1 MSDLL
6 TATILPEDDGIEPAF
21 HAEVVLETPSPL
33 ADVEAKPAP
42 TLITEQ
48 EVLLGTAVALR
59 PPSTR
64 WWTRLGLASRRMFV
78 TTAADQRPERPERRH
93 YPRQYDF
100 IADARMAREMDRL

>member
-21 HAEVVLETPSPL
+21 HAEVVLETPSSL
-33 ADVEAKPAP
+33 ADVDAKPAP

-48 EVLLGTAVALR
+48 EVLLGSAVALR

-78 TTAADQRPERPERRH
+78 TTAADQRPERRH